1 MSKDKILFIIDPL
14 VHNNNYI
21 LDQLTEDGDFIIADY
36 DEYSYSINDDKF
48 ELGICL
54 NNEYIDIENFKN
66 IVVYSKPYNFN
77 LFLEKINNSNVNL
90 LNGNFLNSKN
100 YNLVNNKVSQH
111 LFFKENNIPFLGI
124 SNNFLIENKDN
135 LIFKMKAG
143 SFGEGICLPKDK
155 NEPKFQNT
163 MNKHNSF
170 LEKFIS
176 NKKDFRVMV
185 INKKSIGV
193 VYKENQ
199 NNQIV
204 NFYSGAVFHKV
215 DFPEIEQIAEKV
227 CNLLD
232 LDYCAID
239 FIVDDD
245 TKKIYVLEINFF
257 AKFEGFESVY
267 GRGLVLNKI
276 KEYFSDSINN

>member
-1 MSKDKILFIIDPL
+1 MSKDKILFIINPL
-14 VHNNNYI
+14 ADNNNYI
-21 LDQLTEDGDFIIADY
+21 LEQLAQDSDFIIADY
-36 DEYSYSINDDKF
+36 DEYNYSINDDKF
-48 ELGICL
+48 QLGICL
-54 NNEYIDIENFKN
+54 NNEYIDVENFKN
-66 IVVYSKPYNFN
+66 IVVYSKPHNFN
-77 LFLEKINNSNVNL
+77 LFLEKINNNDVNL

-100 YNLVNNKVSQH
+100 YNLINNKVNQH
-111 LFFKENNIPFLGI
+111 LFFKKNDITFLGI
-124 SNNFLIENKDN
+124 SNNFLIENKDD

-143 SFGEGICLPKDK
+143 AFGEGICLPKDK
-155 NEPKFQNT
+155 NESKFKNII
-163 MNKHNSF
+163 NKHNTF

-176 NKKDFRVMV
+176 NKKDYRVML
-185 INKKSIGV
+185 INKKSLGV

-215 DFPEIEQIAEKV
+215 DFIEIEQIAEKI

-239 FIVDDD
+239 FIVDND

-257 AKFEGFESVY
+257 AKFEGFESIY
-267 GRGLVLNKI
+267 GRRLILKKI
-276 KEYFSDSINN
+276 KEYFYNK